1 MNQSHP
7 PKNKPEQMR
16 EQEQLQAL
24 LQKGFLALS
33 QNNIKQ
39 ASECCRKALAIKPD
53 LVQAHFLVGLIALEA
68 RDRKTAFSAFGSV
81 TSLQPK
87 HVAAWAQLA
96 KLFMSEGQVNRAD
109 AALEKATT
117 QPSPDPLV
125 HDLVGS
131 VYSMM
136 GEHDAALEWHQ
147 RAVEKNPG
155 HVPYMVNLA
164 NSLIYHGKTEEAE
177 QQLRAVLTQQAAN
190 PQAHWMLSSTA
201 KAASDAHIEEIR
213 SLLSARPKHY
223 AVNHRGDAFMHYA
236 LGKELEDL
244 ERWDEAFEAFEAGAL
259 ARRQTVEFDEQN
271 ERDTFD
277 RLKAIYTADW
287 LQNREPGNNTA
298 EPIFILGQPRTGTTL
313 VERVITSHTQVKSA
327 GELQQF
333 GLALRRLS
341 KYRDPRR
348 FSPELFLHASE
359 LSPKEVGSMYMATT
373 AKMRGGTRHF
383 VDKLPSNYLYIP
395 LILAALPNA
404 KIIHL
409 TRDPMD
415 ACFAS
420 YKQLFADAYL
430 HSYDQQ
436 EMARHHARYL
446 RLMGTWQERFPNKL
460 FNVPYEDF
468 AGNIEPNARQLIN
481 YLGLD
486 WEEDCLNF
494 HRQSTAVSTASAV
507 QVREPAHTRSIGRWK
522 RYESQLQPMLD
533 TLKTEGVSLTR

>member
-1 MNQSHP
+1 MNQSRP
-7 PKNKPEQMR
+7 RNEK
-16 EQEQLQAL
+16 QEQLQAL
-24 LQKGFLALS
+24 LQKGFLALH
-33 QNNIKQ
+33 QNEIKQ
-39 ASECCRKALAIKPD
+39 ASECCRQALAIKPD

-68 RDRKTAFSAFGSV
+68 KDRKTAFSAFGSV
-81 TSLQPK
+81 THLQPQ

-109 AALEKATT
+109 AALEQATT
-117 QPSPDPLV
+117 QASADPLV

-136 GEHDAALEWHQ
+136 GEHDAALEWHR

-164 NSLIYHGKTEEAE
+164 NSLIYHGETDDAE
-177 QQLRAVLTQQAAN
+177 QQLREVLKQQPAN
-190 PQAHWMLSSTA
+190 PQAHWMLSSTR
-201 KAASDAHIEEIR
+201 KVDGDAHIKEIQN
-213 SLLSARPKHY
+213 LLSTRPRGH

-236 LGKELEDL
+236 AGKELEDL
-244 ERWDEAFEAFEAGAL
+244 ERWEEAFEEFDAGAR
-259 ARRQTVEFDEQN
+259 ARRETVEFDEQN
-271 ERDTFD
+271 ERDTFN
-277 RLKAIYTADW
+277 RLEETYTADW
-287 LQNREPGNNTA
+287 LQSREPGNSA
-298 EPIFILGQPRTGTTL
+298 VEPIFILGQPRTGTTL
-313 VERVITSHTQVKSA
+313 VERVITSHSKVKSA

-341 KYRDPRR
+341 KFRDPRR
-348 FSPELFLHASE
+348 FSPELFEHAAE
-359 LSPKEVGSMYMATT
+359 LNPKEVGSMYMATT
-373 AKMRGGTRHF
+373 KKMRGNAPHF

-395 LILAALPNA
+395 LLLAALPNA

-430 HSYDQQ
+430 HSYDQL

-446 RLMGTWQERFPNKL
+446 RLMDTWQQRFPNRL
-460 FNVPYEDF
+460 FNVSYEDF
-468 AGNIEPNARQLIN
+468 AGNLEPNAHKLVDH
-481 YLGLD
+481 LGLD
-486 WEEDCLNF
+486 WEDDCLNF
-494 HRQSTAVSTASAV
+494 HQQSAAVSTASAV
-507 QVREPAHTRSIGRWK
+507 QVREPAHTRSIGRWR

-533 TLKTEGVSLTR
+533 TLKSEGLLSH